1 MLKNLC
7 IVALLALSVVGCSSS
22 SLQTSARS
30 LKMAQDSIIVVA
42 KATDRMCDDGVLS
55 AAQCERS
62 AELYAQSRAV
72 YREALEA
79 ELFFIDAQLAGNDGE
94 KYLEA
99 KTRALR
105 ELTDLGSKLR
115 EVVDEY

>member
-1 MLKNLC
+1 M
-7 IVALLALSVVGCSSS
+7 
-22 SLQTSARS
+22 T
-30 LKMAQDSIIVVA
+30 QDSIIVVA